1 MITSR
6 KEMKEWLCV
15 EAEKL
20 KIKHFWIQYLTG
32 SEFARIYSYMWILR
46 HLEYYAYC
54 KKHNKLYLPLWGGM
68 FLLHRYWR
76 IKTQI
81 HLGPGDAEKGF
92 HIVHLGFVRAYGIAH
107 FGENCTVLPMT
118 LFGKRTPDV
127 PDLKQIIV
135 GNNCYFGTGV
145 TVLAPCKIGNNVTVA
160 AGAVVTMREVPDDC
174 VIAGVPAKIVKYK
187 NKVK

>member
-1 MITSR
+1 MITSKR
-6 KEMKEWLCV
+6 QMREWLRI
-15 EAEKL
+15 EADNL
-20 KIKHFWIQYLTG
+20 NIRHFWIQYITG
-32 SEFARIYSYMWILR
+32 SEFAMIYSYMWILR
-46 HLEYYAYC
+46 HLEYYAYR
-54 KKHNKLYLPLWGGM
+54 KSRNKF
-68 FLLHRYWR
+68 FLLPWGVFYVLHRRWR

-160 AGAVVTMREVPDDC
+160 AGAVVTMREVPADC